1 MIDRTAR
8 TAALRLGPLTDR
20 CTPCDQHV
28 PDHRCPTPAPA
39 RVEDLGWRRPCTATS
54 EDQIPCSPRELARLR
69 RRVRDLQD
77 EVERFSA
84 ANDALTS
91 LVAADHLAGLDR
103 VELPADVSVTPAS
116 ALTTV

>member
-1 MIDRTAR
+1 MAKALYGHVGGPDPML
-8 TAALRLGPLTDR
+8 AA
-20 CTPCDQHV
+20 
-28 PDHRCPTPAPA
+28 
-39 RVEDLGWRRPCTATS
+39 
-54 EDQIPCSPRELARLR
+54 ELAHLR

-77 EVERFSA
+77 EVERLSA

-103 VELPADVSVTPAS
+103 VELPADVSVGTAA